1 MLLAIKLS
9 HEAQACC
16 YHARMDAQGRTTFG
30 KALKAAI
37 AAARYTQAG
46 LARELHIDA
55 GQVSRW
61 VNGKAIPHRET
72 VARIEEILSADLSVA
87 FAASSPQYE
96 LYVAAPITGL
106 NVNDIS
112 AHNTAVGEVVRA
124 AGRHVNSLYWPGEK
138 VRSTSDLTAP
148 DITTERNMQFLQRS
162 AALLYLQFMEVVR
175 PSGALIEL
183 GCALGWRLKTTV
195 IMQEG
200 LNQPF
205 MLENFSGVAASLGFL
220 PKARVYKV
228 KSVGDACDLITKNG
242 RELLGL

>member
-1 MLLAIKLS
+1 
-9 HEAQACC
+9 
-16 YHARMDAQGRTTFG
+16 MDTQGRTTFG

-61 VNGKAIPHRET
+61 VNGKAIPHKET
-72 VARIEEILSADLSVA
+72 AAKIEQILGADLSA
-87 FAASSPQYE
+87 ALAASSPEYE

-106 NVNDIS
+106 KDEDVGPHNMAVN
-112 AHNTAVGEVVRA
+112 EVVKA
-124 AGRHVNSLYWPGEK
+124 ASAHVNSLYWPGEK
-138 VRSTSDLTAP
+138 IRSKSDLTAP
-148 DITTERNMQFLQRS
+148 DLTTERNMQVLQRS
-162 AALLYLQFMEVVR
+162 AGLLYLQFMEVVR
-175 PSGALIEL
+175 PSSALVEL
-183 GCALGWRLKTTV
+183 GCALGWRLRTTV

-205 MLENFSGVAASLGFL
+205 MFDNFGAVAATLGFL
-220 PKARVYKV
+220 PKARLYRV
-228 KSVGDACDLITKNG
+228 KSVSDACDLITKNG